1 MAQCGR
7 LWQNTALSTT
17 AAQLLAKMMSHTMQQ
32 QQQQQHPSI
41 SSFSLVCRRRRRRW
55 RGGHRGLGAS
65 EPEGNGG
72 CPNTQLRLWLQSRVL
87 TGVAMIVSRIVALNH
102 ASSHTIL
109 PQHAHK
115 PLD

>member
-72 CPNTQLRLWLQSRVL
+72 CPNTQLRLWLQS
-87 TGVAMIVSRIVALNH
+87 VS
-102 ASSHTIL
+102 
-109 PQHAHK
+109 
-115 PLD
+115 